1 MDLGWFWMDFGWI
14 LPPKIEKV
22 MVLGA
27 QTELDGPLQHN
38 TARESLLG
46 TIEVEITTQKS
57 SLGALSQI
65 NLFISTILTSV

>member
-1 MDLGWFWMDFGWI
+1 MILDGFSIIFSIFGGFG
-14 LPPKIEKV
+14 
-22 MVLGA
+22 MVLRA